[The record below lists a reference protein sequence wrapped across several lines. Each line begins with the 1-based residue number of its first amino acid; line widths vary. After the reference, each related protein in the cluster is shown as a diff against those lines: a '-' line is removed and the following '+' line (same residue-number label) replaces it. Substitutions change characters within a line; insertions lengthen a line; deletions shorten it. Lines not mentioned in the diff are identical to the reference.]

1 MKEKKIHIFENM
13 ITLIT
18 YYGGVVYALIHFFID
33 IQKQILVLTE

>member
-18 YYGGVVYALIHFFID
+18 YYGGVVYALIHFL
-33 IQKQILVLTE
+33 QTYKSRYSY